1 MQSDVDFPREGY
13 FAADLGGRFDICRPV
28 VFQSGIETKAEFVMY
43 GGQLFGDFVIRHF
56 DRDFSIPVIDQIET
70 AVRFDQSIV
79 VEFETAA
86 GGNPRFGAQI
96 VGVGSV
102 YQCIET
108 GAVTQAVD
116 HHVICSDRRFYE
128 PAFGEIEPAAGE
140 NRGLPAVGVVF
151 ADDTGAVGHVAG
163 DFLIVP
169 EIGTDNVDE
178 ISVGGV
184 ESGIQS
190 QTVSVAVAF
199 AGAVIFLPGVRISA
213 VKSQTENV
221 AAVAPNVAV
230 ITGFQAENVNTAA
243 GVVFEF
249 EFDAAA
255 QAFDP

>member
-86 GGNPRFGAQI
+86 GGNPRFGAKI

-108 GAVTQAVD
+108 GN
-116 HHVICSDRRFYE
+116 
-128 PAFGEIEPAAGE
+128 AG
-140 NRGLPAVGVVF
+140 R
-151 ADDTGAVGHVAG
+151 
-163 DFLIVP
+163 
-169 EIGTDNVDE
+169 
-178 ISVGGV
+178 
-184 ESGIQS
+184 
-190 QTVSVAVAF
+190 
-199 AGAVIFLPGVRISA
+199 
-213 VKSQTENV
+213 
-221 AAVAPNVAV
+221 
-230 ITGFQAENVNTAA
+230 
-243 GVVFEF
+243 
-249 EFDAAA
+249 
-255 QAFDP
+255 

>member
-13 FAADLGGRFDICRPV
+13 FAAGLSGRFDLGRPV

-56 DRDFSIPVIDQIET
+56 DRDFSVPVIDRIET
-70 AVRFDQSIV
+70 AVRFDLNIV

-86 GGNPRFGAQI
+86 GGGSRFGAQI

-102 YQCIET
+102 YQGILT

-116 HHVICSDRRFYE
+116 HHVICSDGRFYE
-128 PAFGEIEPAAGE
+128 PAFGEIEPVAGE
-140 NRGLPAVGVVF
+140 NGGLPAV
-151 ADDTGAVGHVAG
+151 
-163 DFLIVP
+163 
-169 EIGTDNVDE
+169 
-178 ISVGGV
+178 
-184 ESGIQS
+184 
-190 QTVSVAVAF
+190 
-199 AGAVIFLPGVRISA
+199 
-213 VKSQTENV
+213 
-221 AAVAPNVAV
+221 
-230 ITGFQAENVNTAA
+230 